1 MSSSDLNEDEHAL
14 KRQMLELENQIH
26 HLSRS
31 NAEMKEVLATAG
43 SDPDLRSAI
52 GENIVAIARQ
62 LPHTPLP
69 RPACPSLSTPP
80 HLVPAGARPSWRT
93 FKKSSQTSTPLPR
106 LRLES
111 PVNLGSPCDV
121 HHGSITAT
129 FSYVV
134 HEACAWT
141 HDRHGVE
148 SPGRPSQLPGRA
160 EASYST
166 LCDASWGTN
175 RRGSVRKY
183 TCHVRGGLC
192 TFGLRDS
199 RWERRSH
206 AAGIGDRAHAG
217 TSAIYA

>member
-31 NAEMKEVLATAG
+31 NAEMKEVLETEG
-43 SDPDLRSAI
+43 SDPDLRGAI

-62 LPHTPLP
+62 LPRTPLP
-69 RPACPSLSTPP
+69 RPACPSLSTPA
-80 HLVPAGARPSWRT
+80 HLVPAGARLSWRT
-93 FKKSSQTSTPLPR
+93 FKRSSQTSTPLPR

-129 FSYVV
+129 FSYVA

-141 HDRHGVE
+141 HDRQGV
-148 SPGRPSQLPGRA
+148 
-160 EASYST
+160 
-166 LCDASWGTN
+166 
-175 RRGSVRKY
+175 
-183 TCHVRGGLC
+183 
-192 TFGLRDS
+192 
-199 RWERRSH
+199 
-206 AAGIGDRAHAG
+206 DRCG
-217 TSAIYA
+217 QPW